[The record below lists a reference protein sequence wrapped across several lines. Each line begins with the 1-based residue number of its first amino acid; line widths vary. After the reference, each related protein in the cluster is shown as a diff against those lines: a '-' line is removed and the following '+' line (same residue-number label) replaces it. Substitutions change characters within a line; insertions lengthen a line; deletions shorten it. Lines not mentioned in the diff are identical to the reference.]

1 MILLFRYSLPL
12 ILSGLVVGLILR
24 RVLGR
29 ERLRSA
35 LLVATALPILIHAG
49 LSVAAATN
57 RADVGTAAA
66 LFGVLSLALLV
77 AALLLSARLVVR
89 QPIWSF
95 AAPLAATALYLVI
108 RYLVLEL
115 PMQAQSARLDLIP
128 TLVLLGTVIFVA
140 SALLTYAP
148 RIPQLQLRM
157 PNPLRWFR
165 RR

>member
-12 ILSGLVVGLILR
+12 ILSGLVVGVILR

-29 ERLRSA
+29 ERLRGA

-57 RADVGTAAA
+57 RADVGSAAA
-66 LFGVLSLALLV
+66 IFGVLSLALLV
-77 AALLLSARLVVR
+77 VALLLGVRLVGR
-89 QPIWSF
+89 QPVWAF
-95 AAPLAATALYLVI
+95 TVPLATTALYLVV

-140 SALLTYAP
+140 AALLTYAP
-148 RIPQLQLRM
+148 RLPEVRLRA
-157 PNPLRWFR
+157 PNPRNWFR